1 MAKLRDLVNVN
12 INVDYLEIQGEKFY
26 YVFNVSIRLYSRS
39 LWKAVSY
46 FEKDLNQMLQK
57 DQVTLRGNELKIIRS
72 LMYGMVR
79 AGGTECT
86 IKELEGAIAINEIVS
101 AYETVMDVFVN
112 GNFQQKDLE
121 TVKSNRK
128 IETSAAKIETSG
140 RNRNSLG
147 FLFKCNNGLVWLGCK
162 FL

>member
-1 MAKLRDLVNVN
+1 MESRILFLKRFESNVT
-12 INVDYLEIQGEKFY
+12 
-26 YVFNVSIRLYSRS
+26 
-39 LWKAVSY
+39 
-46 FEKDLNQMLQK
+46 K

-112 GNFQQKDLE
+112 GNFQQK
-121 TVKSNRK
+121 
-128 IETSAAKIETSG
+128 I
-140 RNRNSLG
+140 
-147 FLFKCNNGLVWLGCK
+147 
-162 FL
+162 

>member
-1 MAKLRDLVNVN
+1 MFSMSAL
-12 INVDYLEIQGEKFY
+12 DYIQEAYGKPY
-26 YVFNVSIRLYSRS
+26 PI
-39 LWKAVSY
+39 

-121 TVKSNRK
+121 TVKK
-128 IETSAAKIETSG
+128 QPK
-140 RNRNSLG
+140 NRNKRSQNRN
-147 FLFKCNNGLVWLGCK
+147 KRK
-162 FL
+162 K

>member
-12 INVDYLEIQGEKFY
+12 VNVEHIEIQGEKIPIMFSMSALDY
-26 YVFNVSIRLYSRS
+26 IQEAYGKPYPVFER
-39 LWKAVSY
+39 
-46 FEKDLNQMLQK
+46 DLNNMMKQK
-57 DQVTLRGNELKIIRS
+57 QVTLRGNELKLIRS

-101 AYETVMDVFVN
+101 ACETVMDVFMN

-121 TVKSNRK
+121 TVKKQPKNRN
-128 IETSAAKIETSG
+128 SHN
-140 RNRNSLG
+140 RNRNNR
-147 FLFKCNNGLVWLGCK
+147 KR
-162 FL
+162 

>member
-12 INVDYLEIQGEKFY
+12 INVDYLEIQGEKIPIMFSMSALDY
-26 YVFNVSIRLYSRS
+26 IQEAYGKPYPI
-39 LWKAVSY
+39 

-57 DQVTLRGNELKIIRS
+57 NQVTLRGNELKIIRS

-121 TVKSNRK
+121 TVKK
-128 IETSAAKIETSG
+128 QPK
-140 RNRNSLG
+140 NRNKRSQNRN
-147 FLFKCNNGLVWLGCK
+147 KRK
-162 FL
+162 K

>member
-1 MAKLRDLVNVN
+1 MFSMSAL
-12 INVDYLEIQGEKFY
+12 DYIQEAYGKPY
-26 YVFNVSIRLYSRS
+26 PI
-39 LWKAVSY
+39 
-46 FEKDLNQMLQK
+46 FEKNLNQMLQK

-112 GNFQQKDLE
+112 GNFQQK
-121 TVKSNRK
+121 RF
-128 IETSAAKIETSG
+128 
-140 RNRNSLG
+140 RNSKKATEKSKQAQPKSKQAEEIEIPWDFYLNVAMDLFG
-147 FLFKCNNGLVWLGCK
+147 WDVNFL
-162 FL
+162 

>member
-12 INVDYLEIQGEKFY
+12 VNVEHIEIQGEKIPIMFSMSALDY
-26 YVFNVSIRLYSRS
+26 IQEAYGKPYPI
-39 LWKAVSY
+39 
-46 FEKDLNQMLQK
+46 FERDLNNMMKQK
-57 DQVTLRGNELKIIRS
+57 QVTLRGNELKLIRS

-101 AYETVMDVFVN
+101 AYETVMDVFMN

-121 TVKSNRK
+121 TVKKQPKNRN
-128 IETSAAKIETSG
+128 SHN
-140 RNRNSLG
+140 RNRNNR
-147 FLFKCNNGLVWLGCK
+147 KR
-162 FL
+162 

>member
-12 INVDYLEIQGEKFY
+12 VNVEHIEIQGEKIPIMFSMSALDY
-26 YVFNVSIRLYSRS
+26 IQEAYGKPYPVFER
-39 LWKAVSY
+39 
-46 FEKDLNQMLQK
+46 DLNNMMKQK
-57 DQVTLRGNELKIIRS
+57 QVTLRGNELKLIRS

-101 AYETVMDVFVN
+101 AYETVMDVFMN

-121 TVKSNRK
+121 TVKKQPKNRN
-128 IETSAAKIETSG
+128 SHN
-140 RNRNSLG
+140 RNRNNR
-147 FLFKCNNGLVWLGCK
+147 KR
-162 FL
+162 

>member
-12 INVDYLEIQGEKFY
+12 VNVEHIEIQGEKIPIMFSMSALDY
-26 YVFNVSIRLYSRS
+26 IQEAYGKPYPI
-39 LWKAVSY
+39 
-46 FEKDLNQMLQK
+46 FERDLNNMMKQK
-57 DQVTLRGNELKIIRS
+57 QVTLRGNELKLIRS

-101 AYETVMDVFVN
+101 AYETVMDVFMN

-121 TVKSNRK
+121 TVKKQPKNRNNHTK
-128 IETSAAKIETSG
+128 NHN
-140 RNRNSLG
+140 RNRNNR
-147 FLFKCNNGLVWLGCK
+147 KR
-162 FL
+162 